1 MPIFDFECEKCGEI
15 KTEIVKYSKDMHKKL
30 DKCECGAKK
39 YKRLMTVSW
48 GYTQDLTTY
57 DRKAIREAEKLI
69 SK

>member
-1 MPIFDFECEKCGEI
+1 
-15 KTEIVKYSKDMHKKL
+15 MHKKL

-57 DRKAIREAEKLI
+57 DRKEIREAEKLI